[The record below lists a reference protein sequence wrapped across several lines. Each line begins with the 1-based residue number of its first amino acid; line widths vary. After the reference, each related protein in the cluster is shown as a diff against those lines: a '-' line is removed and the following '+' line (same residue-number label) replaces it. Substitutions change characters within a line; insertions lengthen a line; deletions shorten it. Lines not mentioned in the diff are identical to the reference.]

1 MKYGVYCVTLV
12 LALMGS
18 ACSEDTDIPTV
29 PRYTYEPS
37 QVTGSTIMV
46 GHESYEPLEGPESLS
61 PSDLSES
68 LSPSND

>member
-1 MKYGVYCVTLV
+1 MKYGAYCATLV
-12 LALMGS
+12 LAFIGS
-18 ACSEDTDIPTV
+18 ACSEDTGIDTV
-29 PRYTYEPS
+29 PSYTYEPS

-68 LSPSND
+68 LSPAND